1 MSQQGLTPQFATTY
15 RDIMLEG
22 FRREVETTRKVIAA
36 IPDAKSDYRPDAN
49 ARSAKELAW
58 HIVTS
63 EVFFLKSI
71 LNLKFDRDTSPEK
84 PATIAEILAWHEEN
98 VQPAL
103 NRLANMSG
111 DQLLTPINFAGVFNF
126 PAMMY
131 LNFLNNHSIHH
142 RGALAM
148 YLRPMGAK
156 VPSIY
161 GGSYDEPFKMPEPA
175 EAVA

>member
-1 MSQQGLTPQFATTY
+1 MSQQGFTPQFATTY
-15 RDIMLEG
+15 RDIVLGG
-22 FRREVETTRKVIAA
+22 FRREVETTRKVIAS
-36 IPDAKSDYRPDAN
+36 IPDAKSDYRPDPN
-49 ARSAKELAW
+49 ARSAKDLAW
-58 HIVTS
+58 HIATS
-63 EVFFLKSI
+63 ELFFLNSI
-71 LNLKFDRDTSPEK
+71 LNLKFEMSAPPEE
-84 PATIAEILAWHEEN
+84 PATIADILAWHEEH

-103 NRLANMSG
+103 NRVSQMG
-111 DQLLTPINFAGVFNF
+111 GEQLVTPINFAGVFNF
-126 PAMMY
+126 PAVMY